1 MLKQTKA
8 KLKKVIRL
16 EMRRLLELYAL
27 EPFDAKEAERSMR
40 IIKAAVET
48 LIKVSTAAF
57 IIRML
62 LSASFASK
70 GSNA

>member
-40 IIKAAVET
+40 IIKAAVDT
-48 LIKVSTAAF
+48 LLRLEKQTGEQKGELNIK
-57 IIRML
+57 IEL
-62 LSASFASK
+62 DE
-70 GSNA
+70 